1 MDSETKRI
9 KNEKDLVTQN
19 KNISQGVPI
28 NQPNNVPQQPLVYY
42 QNIQVPQQPGVQQYP
57 QQPYIINQPI
67 IYQQPYN
74 QQMIIY
80 PNQLNN
86 LIIPN
91 QQNLIVNN
99 QVSPIAKPIKWTM
112 NPRLII
118 CPFCQKNI
126 KTRVEEEFNSLT
138 CCIWLSC
145 IILFPLAL
153 YAVGSSGASCGG
165 DCCSKKKEEQKK
177 DENEVIEK
185 NDKSCICCYDGIH
198 YCPECGK
205 VLGVYKSC

>member
-126 KTRVEEEFNSLT
+126 KTRVEEEFNFLT
-138 CCIWLSC
+138 C
-145 IILFPLAL
+145 IILTILLPLAL
-153 YAVGSSGASCGG
+153 FAGACYCKG
-165 DCCSKKKEEQKK
+165 DCCSKKKEEEK
-177 DENEVIEK
+177 DETEVIEER
-185 NDKSCICCYDGIH
+185 DTCCICCYDGTH

-205 VLGVYKSC
+205 ILGEHKTC